1 MFSIITP
8 VFSVTWFFRNH
19 SNMMI
24 CCLRNIYFDYQCW
37 KQLCCLI
44 ILWKLWF
51 IFFFNILWWI
61 ESSKE
66 QHLFVIEIFCNI
78 INDFTVTLVKV
89 RVNRKF
95 ATVFTSVLWHTS
107 EINRILNEENRGH
120 CLFFYCELIGCSK
133 NRRFIQNNVSTQ
145 QHWQLEGRGSGCPAH
160 AQTVNSD
167 VIRESPSF

>member
-1 MFSIITP
+1 MCLKNLIYSSDAKLIFSIITP

-24 CCLRNIYFDYQCW
+24 YCCLRNIYFYYQCW

-95 ATVFTSVLWHTS
+95 ATVFTSVLWRTS

-133 NRRFIQNNVSTQ
+133 NRRFIQNNM
-145 QHWQLEGRGSGCPAH
+145 A
-160 AQTVNSD
+160 
-167 VIRESPSF
+167 SPFNI